1 VYGGIQKEEIE
12 GRYYCISLDACTEFY
27 KITKNDFFENR
38 KNQENVNIAIQE
50 KHRTFVGK

>member
-1 VYGGIQKEEIE
+1 MYGGIQKEEIE

-38 KNQENVNIAIQE
+38 KKPRKCQYSNP
-50 KHRTFVGK
+50 GKTQDICW